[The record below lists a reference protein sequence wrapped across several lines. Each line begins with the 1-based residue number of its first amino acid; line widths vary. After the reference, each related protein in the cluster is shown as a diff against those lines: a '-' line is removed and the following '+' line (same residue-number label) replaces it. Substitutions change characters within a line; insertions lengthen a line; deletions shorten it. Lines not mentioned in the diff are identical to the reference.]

1 MKFLLIFII
10 LISFK
15 LKSERLMDRG
25 LFCKL
30 DSNDIENIL
39 FEAYLFKSKT
49 FISLYLEISDS
60 RVFIKESLPTIYNIT
75 DKHIILKGIKVE
87 KKKLKYTTMGGTF
100 YCQMLSKRLLIE
112 SVRKMQKLKTARL
125 RKNKN

>member
-1 MKFLLIFII
+1 MKLLLIFIT

-49 FISLYLEISDS
+49 FISLYLEINDS

-100 YCQMLSKRLLIE
+100 YCQMLSKKLLIE
-112 SVRKMQKLKTARL
+112 SVKKMQKLKTARL
-125 RKNKN
+125 RKKKN